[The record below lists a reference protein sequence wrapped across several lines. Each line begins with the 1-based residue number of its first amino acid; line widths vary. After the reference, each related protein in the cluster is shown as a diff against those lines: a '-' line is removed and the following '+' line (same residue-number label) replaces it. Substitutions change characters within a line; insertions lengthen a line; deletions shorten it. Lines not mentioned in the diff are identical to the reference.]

1 MTEIRSS
8 GTEVTRQCK
17 EIQDKIEITSTK
29 ISSSMTSLN
38 ELINNKHND
47 SKLIAKVDHFE
58 LPTSKPPFFKDLKK
72 LKKEMNK
79 QHTNDKAEV
88 DALEKKLQQELV
100 NLDKSLR
107 KDLKKAI
114 DASKESKCCCTL
126 S

>member
-1 MTEIRSS
+1 
-8 GTEVTRQCK
+8 
-17 EIQDKIEITSTK
+17 
-29 ISSSMTSLN
+29 
-38 ELINNKHND
+38 
-47 SKLIAKVDHFE
+47 
-58 LPTSKPPFFKDLKK
+58 
-72 LKKEMNK
+72 MNK

>member
-58 LPTSKPPFFKDLKK
+58 LPTSKPPFFQGSK
-72 LKKEMNK
+72 
-79 QHTNDKAEV
+79 KAEKGNEQ
-88 DALEKKLQQELV
+88 ATHK
-100 NLDKSLR
+100 R
-107 KDLKKAI
+107 
-114 DASKESKCCCTL
+114 
-126 S
+126 